1 MLALYLK
8 PAVPTYTYGAAQN
21 EQRSLDSIRREL
33 GYFKPNATGNQWS
46 GGPQSTVLP
55 LEPDE
60 GPAQAIQAKGV
71 IVIGAT
77 KWVDN
82 YNVPVFC
89 NNIDSVRRIAKR
101 VSGRGGG
108 LASVQSMALVH
119 GDVIEVACNL
129 LNPSEVGGDQ
139 VQGLVE
145 RLATEEGVTV
155 GKGYFTDFSQEDL
168 IQRYL
173 KLSSS

>member
-1 MLALYLK
+1 MVPYLK
-8 PAVPTYTYGAAQN
+8 PAVPTYTYGAAHN

-33 GYFKPNATGNQWS
+33 GYFQPNTIGNQWS

-60 GPAQAIQAKGV
+60 GPTQSVQTKGV
-71 IVIGAT
+71 VVIGAT

-89 NNIDSVRRIAKR
+89 SDIGTVRRIAKR

-129 LNPSEVGGDQ
+129 LEPSHVGGDQ
-139 VQGLVE
+139 VQDEVQ
-145 RLATEEGVTV
+145 RLGAEEGVTV
-155 GKGYFTDFSQEDL
+155 GKGYFTDLSQEDI
-168 IQRYL
+168 IQTYL
-173 KLSSS
+173 KLSS